1 MRFSILGCS
10 FLFALSGFGAA
21 FFFLFSFTSVY
32 HLHYWERKGREGN
45 FGMGRQAGHKRGKEL
60 IGGGGRESVNLHR
73 VVVLV
78 GVRYI
83 GD

>member
-1 MRFSILGCS
+1 
-10 FLFALSGFGAA
+10 
-21 FFFLFSFTSVY
+21 
-32 HLHYWERKGREGN
+32 
-45 FGMGRQAGHKRGKEL
+45 MGRQAGHKRGKEL
-60 IGGGGRESVNLHR
+60 IWGGGRGGRESVNLHR

>member
-1 MRFSILGCS
+1 
-10 FLFALSGFGAA
+10 
-21 FFFLFSFTSVY
+21 
-32 HLHYWERKGREGN
+32 
-45 FGMGRQAGHKRGKEL
+45 MGRQAGHKRGKEL
-60 IGGGGRESVNLHR
+60 IGGWGRESVNLHR